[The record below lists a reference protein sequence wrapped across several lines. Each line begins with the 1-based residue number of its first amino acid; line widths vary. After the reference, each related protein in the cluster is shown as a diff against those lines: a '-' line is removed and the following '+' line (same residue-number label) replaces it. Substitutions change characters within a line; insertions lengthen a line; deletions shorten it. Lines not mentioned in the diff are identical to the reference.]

1 MVDINK
7 LKSLMVLAGYN
18 QRTLTKACNK
28 KGYKISENT
37 MNAKFNNRSPWTCD
51 DADMLCDVLKIHDA
65 AKKAEIFLA

>member
-7 LKSLMVLAGYN
+7 LKSRMVLAGYN
-18 QRTLTKACNK
+18 QRTLTAKCRG

-51 DADMLCDVLKIHDA
+51 DADMLCDVLEIHEPA
-65 AKKAEIFLA
+65 ERAEIFLA